1 MVRGIDRSSHRHCI
15 GLFEGNLCRW
25 PLCLGRECKDRMVL
39 YSTFLGGLIS
49 FTVSVKGGAGG
60 PFGKQN
66 TGRSESF
73 AQLVAF
79 LDGCW
84 LSEVC

>member
-1 MVRGIDRSSHRHCI
+1 
-15 GLFEGNLCRW
+15 
-25 PLCLGRECKDRMVL
+25 MVL

-84 LSEVC
+84 LFLRGYGSKAVQIAIFAAHEGHASYSDSLWRGIGFVGVI